1 MNPMLNSTNLRIS
14 RKHLSSRIKQ
24 TVIAMLSVVFG
35 TSMYIFMNGFMTGVN
50 ETQDDMAFSQL
61 AHIRIY
67 NDVPEDNTN
76 LLTVAYPGA
85 MHHVRNPQVIQYTEG
100 IKNSVEIVEYVEK
113 FLQVDAVAPQVNLSV
128 FFQKGAT
135 ERNGSISG
143 IDSQKENQL
152 FNVSSYI
159 VEGSWESF
167 EEDANAILL
176 GVGVAEKLSLDVGDY
191 LLVKNSNG
199 VTKNFKIAALFE
211 TSITSTDNTK
221 GYVNI
226 DAAQQLASKNSGYA
240 SDIQINVK
248 DYSKA
253 EVIADYLGRTIPFKV
268 ESWVESNGQL
278 VAGNELRNIIALAVS
293 ITILLVAGFG
303 IYNIMNMT
311 VNEKIREIAILK
323 AVGYDERDIVEI
335 FLTQS
340 IIIGLLGGLFGM
352 VLGLLISV
360 GVSIVPFEIP
370 GMSNLPMTYYAKHYV
385 LSFLFGVIT
394 TALAGYLPAK
404 KASNVDPVEIIR
416 G

>member
-1 MNPMLNSTNLRIS
+1 MLNSTNLKIS
-14 RKHLSSRIKQ
+14 KKHLTSRIKQ
-24 TVIAMLSVVFG
+24 TVVAMLSVIFG
-35 TSMYIFMNGFMTGVN
+35 TSMYIFMNGFMTGIN
-50 ETQDDMAFSQL
+50 ETQDEMAFSQL

-76 LLTVAYPGA
+76 LLTVSYPDA
-85 MHHVRNPQVIQYTEG
+85 IHNVRNPQVIKYTNG
-100 IKNSVEIVEYVEK
+100 IKNSGEIIEYVEK
-113 FLQVDAVAPQVNLSV
+113 IPEVDAVAPQVNLSI
-128 FFQKGAT
+128 FFQKGAM
-135 ERNGSISG
+135 ERNGTISG
-143 IDSQKENQL
+143 IDSEKEEQL
-152 FNVSSYI
+152 FNVSSYV

-167 EEDANAILL
+167 EQDANTILL
-176 GVGVAEKLSLDVGDY
+176 GVGVAKNFSLDVGDY

-199 VTKNFKIAALFE
+199 VSKNFKIAGLFE
-211 TSITSTDNTK
+211 TTLTSTDNAK
-221 GYVNI
+221 GYVSI
-226 DAAQQLASKNSGYA
+226 AAAQQLASENSSYA
-240 SDIQINVK
+240 SDIQINIT

-253 EVIADYLGRTIPFKV
+253 QVIADYLDRSIPYKV
-268 ESWVESNGQL
+268 ESWIESNGQL
-278 VAGNELRNIIALAVS
+278 VAGNELRNIMAIAVS
-293 ITILLVAGFG
+293 LTILLVAGFG
-303 IYNIMNMT
+303 IYNIMTMT

-352 VLGLLISV
+352 VFGFLISMT
-360 GVSIVPFEIP
+360 VSIVPFEMP
-370 GMSNLPMTYYAKHYV
+370 GMSTLPVTYYPRHYV